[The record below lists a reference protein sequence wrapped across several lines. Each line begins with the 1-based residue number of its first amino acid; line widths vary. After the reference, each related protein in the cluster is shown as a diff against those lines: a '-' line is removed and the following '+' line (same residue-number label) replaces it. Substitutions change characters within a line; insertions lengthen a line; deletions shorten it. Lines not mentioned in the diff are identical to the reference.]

1 MQRQN
6 ICGREIY
13 LEFLHVG
20 DYVKVSAIDAETN
33 IEATIVGTPRVTQQ
47 QLTRLAVRKLEYVM
61 EKRSHAGDTKP
72 DRGIT
77 V

>member
-1 MQRQN
+1 MQLQN
-6 ICGREIY
+6 IGGREVY
-13 LEFLHVG
+13 LEFQRVG

-33 IEATIVGTPRVTQQ
+33 IESSIVGASRTTQQ

-61 EKRSHAGDTKP
+61 EKRRRADNTKA
-72 DRGIT
+72 DRGTT